1 MQLSSTNPSPKS
13 SVYYTQM
20 KIHVRVL
27 ADFETEGVF
36 LENKLQEPRGV
47 ATWTAVVAT
56 NSNEVRPSGTFLVRN
71 GLADGD
77 VIADLMIQWK
87 SGIFSSSK
95 YGYQVRCPVLL
106 RLEDLSSAIAKPMST
121 CSHHST

>member
-1 MQLSSTNPSPKS
+1 MNL
-13 SVYYTQM
+13 
-20 KIHVRVL
+20 HVRVL
-27 ADFETEGVF
+27 GNFETESV
-36 LENKLQEPRGV
+36 LVENKLQEPRGF

-56 NSNEVRPSGTFLVRN
+56 NNDKVRPSGTFLVRN

-87 SGIFSSSK
+87 WWIFSSAER
-95 YGYQVRCPVLL
+95 GYQVRCPVLL

-121 CSHHST
+121 CSHHSTSSCF